1 MNVRVPFFAGAL
13 AASVAFATLFSAPAY
28 AGNGTDARAQMIEA
42 QLHPLMTKR
51 YPFGEAAPIYASAAD
66 LVSGSHAFQ
75 AYVPAHSRRPGPKRK
90 NCALASILVRSSS

>member
-42 QLHPLMTKR
+42 QLHPMTNQS
-51 YPFGEAAPIYASAAD
+51 PFGAAAPIYASEAD
-66 LVSGSHAFQ
+66 FVSGSHAFR
-75 AYVPAHSRRPGPKRK
+75 AYVPAHSKAARVQAKKLR
-90 NCALASILVRSSS
+90 ASVYPCQEF